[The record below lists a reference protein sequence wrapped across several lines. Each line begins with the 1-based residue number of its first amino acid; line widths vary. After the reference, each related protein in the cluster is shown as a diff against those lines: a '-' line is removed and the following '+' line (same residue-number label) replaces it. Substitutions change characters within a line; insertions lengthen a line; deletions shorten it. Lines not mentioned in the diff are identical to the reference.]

1 MLVGWRFWHCTIQR
15 NGSIKAEGFQLDIK
29 ADGSRL
35 DTKGKKRERMAQKPS
50 IARKKAELT
59 ERE

>member
-1 MLVGWRFWHCTIQR
+1 LNG
-15 NGSIKAEGFQLDIK
+15 GSIKAEGFRLDIK